1 MGSVYLSSPIG
12 LAFFPSTGARELS
25 ESYVPNEEAFR
36 RRRLDPRFR
45 ASFPPVGAVHNVSG
59 DAHAVRT
66 AAPLT
71 KQIFDT
77 FSGVITGEHVIHTLE
92 GQVVSGGYLYKAAVS
107 GVSPTTSNRSFAE
120 ITFRHSFGGLRQLVS
135 PSGGK
140 EGRKLEVGLDGSTLP
155 ADTFGT
161 GAPGSSSTFA
171 VLDFKFT
178 PPVIAAVNPAFAVA
192 APVTNPSGL
201 LNPLTV
207 ATGAQATAAQSVID
221 ALGAQSTAALAIVAI
236 IIVGTAALAL
246 VLFAFAA
253 TYKYARALH
262 FASTHLPALRDLVK
276 GAQSAV
282 VAGGDV
288 AALTVREAEPLAAA
302 AESTATTAAAAA
314 PAAATAASVNPSL
327 ALSLK
332 GIAGMDSRR
341 DLQATFSASSPMP
354 VGMGLDSAAGSP
366 NPANDFTLVGVIPGQ
381 QPPSGSTR
389 HAELP
394 EMWQQQAETGVYAPP
409 WVDGS
414 GK

>member
-1 MGSVYLSSPIG
+1 MSIATGSTLSGVGSVYLSSPIG

-36 RRRLDPRFR
+36 RRRLDPRYR

-92 GQVVSGGYLYKAAVS
+92 GQVVSGGFLYKAAVS

-178 PPVIAAVNPAFAVA
+178 PPVVAAVNPAFAVA

-201 LNPLTV
+201 LNPLAV
-207 ATGAQATAAQSVID
+207 ATGAQATAAQSVIN

-276 GAQSAV
+276 GTQSAAI
-282 VAGGDV
+282 AGGEA
-288 AALTVREAEPLAAA
+288 AALTVREAEPLVAVAAPA
-302 AESTATTAAAAA
+302 ATTAAA
-314 PAAATAASVNPSL
+314 PNPSL

-332 GIAGMDSRR
+332 GIASMDSPD
-341 DLQATFSASSPMP
+341 DLQATFAASSPMP

-366 NPANDFTLVGVIPGQ
+366 NPANDFTLVGVIPGR
-381 QPPSGSTR
+381 QPSSGSTR
-389 HAELP
+389 HSEVP
-394 EMWQQQAETGVYAPP
+394 WQHQAETGVYAPP